1 MARRR
6 GDSGPKR
13 SAPSEAARQKSVGAY
28 LRQRPNW
35 ATELMFVVPLLLL
48 YQVGTFLTDQ
58 RNGVDWVTTLVF
70 RLRARSEQG
79 FLVFSVI
86 VLGVVAGLYVH
97 LRRRQRFQLRMLG
110 PVLLE
115 SGAYALVMGNAIVLV
130 MIQLLGLQPPS
141 VALGSVALGSWGFG
155 VPDPGAV
162 ATAAGGLGAGGLG
175 SGGLGAGGLAGGGPA
190 LAVGG
195 ELSVSMVLFI
205 SAGAGLHEELVFRV
219 LLFGGLLALLRRG
232 LSVGPALSLLLALA
246 VSAALF
252 SYAHHL
258 PPHGEP
264 FTTFAF
270 VFRLLAG
277 VVFGLL
283 YHLRGFAT
291 AVYTHFLYDVLVLG
305 VWS

>member
-1 MARRR
+1 MTKERGHGERSRRGASSEVARR
-6 GDSGPKR
+6 GAS
-13 SAPSEAARQKSVGAY
+13 SEAARQRSFLGY

-35 ATELMFVVPLLLL
+35 ATELMFVVPVLLL

-58 RNGVDWVTTLVF
+58 RNGVDWVTTLLF
-70 RLRARSEQG
+70 RLQARSEQA
-79 FLVFSVI
+79 FLVLSVVMLGG
-86 VLGVVAGLYVH
+86 VLGLYLH

-115 SGAYALVMGNAIVLV
+115 SGVYAFLMGNAILLV
-130 MIQLLGLQPPS
+130 MTQLLGLEPPS
-141 VALGSVALGSWGFG
+141 VALFEGTGARAPVWSVE
-155 VPDPGAV
+155 
-162 ATAAGGLGAGGLG
+162 
-175 SGGLGAGGLAGGGPA
+175 
-190 LAVGG
+190 G
-195 ELSVSMVLFI
+195 ELSLGMVLFI

-219 LLFGGLLALLRRG
+219 LLFGGLLSLLRRG
-232 LSVGPALSLLLALA
+232 LSVGPALSLVLALGA
-246 VSAALF
+246 SAALF

-264 FTTFAF
+264 FTVFAF

-283 YHLRGFAT
+283 YHVRGFAT

>member
-6 GDSGPKR
+6 GDSGR
-13 SAPSEAARQKSVGAY
+13 TRNASSEAARQRSVRAY

-35 ATELMFVVPLLLL
+35 ATELMFVVPVLLL
-48 YQVGTFLTDQ
+48 YQVGTILTDQ

-86 VLGVVAGLYVH
+86 VLGVVAGLYLH

-141 VALGSVALGSWGFG
+141 VTLGSLAFWA
-155 VPDPGAV
+155 PDPGA
-162 ATAAGGLGAGGLG
+162 AAIAAGGLA
-175 SGGLGAGGLAGGGPA
+175 AGGLAAAGPV
-190 LAVGG
+190 LTVG
-195 ELSVSMVLFI
+195 EQWSVAMVLFI

-232 LSVGPALSLLLALA
+232 LSVGPALSLLFALA

-264 FTTFAF
+264 FTGFAF